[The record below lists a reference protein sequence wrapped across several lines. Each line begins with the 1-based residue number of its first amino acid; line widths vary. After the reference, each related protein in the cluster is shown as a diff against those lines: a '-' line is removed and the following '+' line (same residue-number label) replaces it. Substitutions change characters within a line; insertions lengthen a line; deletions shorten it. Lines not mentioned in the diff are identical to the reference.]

1 MIKNQNGTP
10 GQAKHF
16 SKCCICAEN
25 LTLELNPVLKRSGKR
40 KVKQSVL
47 SEGIKEH
54 GKQ

>member
-1 MIKNQNGTP
+1 MGICPVTGFTVPDTSSYCLACGKLNHNQS
-10 GQAKHF
+10 KHV
-16 SKCCICAEN
+16 SEK
-25 LTLELNPVLKRSGKR
+25 SGKR